1 MISAF
6 PRIAS
11 KYELTTSVFQLLTT
25 FQNFFIFLTIS
36 YFFVA
41 NFLGSKYVLSSGHI
55 HVLVLYAT
63 MLKWLVVSHFS
74 YFTDL
79 RRLSFSRKNS
89 FEKLCLYLTYLCHSI
104 LW

>member
-41 NFLGSKYVLSSGHI
+41 YFLGSKYVLSSRHI
-55 HVLVLYAT
+55 HVLVLFAT
-63 MLKWLVVSHFS
+63 MLKWLVVCHFP
-74 YFTDL
+74 
-79 RRLSFSRKNS
+79 LS
-89 FEKLCLYLTYLCHSI
+89 LTSDDFPFRGRTRSKKFVYI
-104 LW
+104 